1 MEIVGTGFLA
11 RHLQTLSGT
20 RPDVVVLAAGVSSA
34 ISTSAADF
42 ARERALLR
50 MVARR
55 CRATR
60 RQLVFFSTASTGMY
74 GAMEGAGREDV
85 PTPCSPYGAHKFALE
100 EELREAGT
108 GFLVLRLAHV
118 TGPGQPAHQLFPSLT
133 RQVRA
138 GWVMV
143 QRGASRDLI
152 GIADV
157 VAIVGMLLDAGVR
170 NQTINVASGWDV
182 PVERVVDYLAQRLGR
197 DPVREYMPGGRRN
210 QVCVAKLRA
219 LVPAVDRLGFGD
231 DYYLRVLDAAAAVM
245 PSGQLPHDL
254 GDMPGRDSSDQ
265 RWSTHALPG

>member
-50 MVARR
+50 IVARR

-74 GAMEGAGREDV
+74 GGTDGAGREDV
-85 PTPCSPYGAHKFALE
+85 PVTPCSPYGAHKLALE
-100 EELREAGT
+100 EDLREAGT

-118 TGPGQPAHQLFPSLT
+118 TGPGQPAHQLLPSLT

-152 GIADV
+152 GIGDV
-157 VAIVGMLLDAGVR
+157 VTIIGMLLDADVR
-170 NQTINVASGWDV
+170 DQTINVASGWDV
-182 PVERVVDYLAQRLGR
+182 PVELIVDHLAQRLGR
-197 DPVREYMPGGRRN
+197 DPEREYVEGGRRN
-210 QVCVAKLRA
+210 QVSVAKL
-219 LVPAVDRLGFGD
+219 LE
-231 DYYLRVLDAAAAVM
+231 AAAAVRN
-245 PSGQLPHDL
+245 GQWPHPP
-254 GDMPGRDSSDQ
+254 GDVPGRNSSDQ
-265 RWSTHALPG
+265 RWSTHAFPG

>member
-55 CRATR
+55 CRATG
-60 RQLVFFSTASTGMY
+60 RQLVFFSTASSGMY
-74 GAMEGAGREDV
+74 ATTDGAGREDV
-85 PTPCSPYGAHKFALE
+85 PVTPCSPYGAHKLALE
-100 EELREAGT
+100 EELHEAGT

-118 TGPGQPAHQLFPSLT
+118 TGPGQPAHQLLPSLT

-138 GWVMV
+138 GRVMV

-152 GIADV
+152 GVRDV
-157 VAIVGMLLDAGVR
+157 VAIVGMLLDADLR
-170 NQTINVASGWDV
+170 NQTVNVASGWDV
-182 PVERVVDYLAQRLGR
+182 PVEHIVDHLAHRLGQ
-197 DPVREYMPGGRRN
+197 DPEREYVPGGGRN
-210 QVCVAKLRA
+210 QVSVAKLRA
-219 LVPAVDRLGFGD
+219 LVPAVDQLGFCG
-231 DYYLRVLDAAAAVM
+231 DYYLRVLDAR
-245 PSGQLPHDL
+245 SG
-254 GDMPGRDSSDQ
+254 MPGRNSSDR